1 MKYSYVF
8 VNSVIDILNGLLSQ
22 IAGQFKMHF
31 EQFKCIVLLFV
42 LSVGYNDIVL

>member
-1 MKYSYVF
+1 MKYPYVF
-8 VNSVIDILNGLLSQ
+8 VNSIIDNLNGLLSQ

-31 EQFKCIVLLFV
+31 EQLKCIVLFV